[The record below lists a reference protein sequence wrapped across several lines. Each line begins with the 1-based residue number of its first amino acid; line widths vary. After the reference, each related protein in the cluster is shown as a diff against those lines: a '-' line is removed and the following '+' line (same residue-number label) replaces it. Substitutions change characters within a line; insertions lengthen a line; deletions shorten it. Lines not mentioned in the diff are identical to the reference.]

1 MEYVIASLIALVALG
16 IGIVIG
22 QKMAKAQSS
31 AKVQSLEQEIT
42 FKQQKIDELDQEKQV
57 SKKEN
62 DRQIEQV
69 QKEREIIR
77 NEKDQLALQ
86 VNSLQS
92 DNNHLN
98 EKLSEQKK
106 ELTEVQEKFTK
117 EFENLAN
124 KILDQKSEKFTNLN
138 KENIEEILN
147 PLKEKIST
155 FEEKVDKNNK
165 DFIAKNSQLGQQLK
179 ELHEQNVK
187 VSEEANNLTRALK
200 GDKKAQGNWG
210 ELILE
215 RVLEQSGLEKGREY
229 ETQVAQVDENGGKKL
244 VPDVVVWLPNDKK
257 MVIDSKVSLSA
268 YEKFTKTEDEAE
280 KKTYLKQHILAIKKH
295 IDQLSDK
302 NYQQF
307 GKKQSPD
314 FVLMFIPIEP
324 ALYLAQN
331 ENPNFFY
338 TAFKK
343 NILMVSPTT
352 LLSTLRTVDM
362 VWKNEKQQQ
371 NANEIAKHAGSLYD
385 KFVNLLEE
393 LKKVGRN
400 INTSKTAYDDAM
412 RKLTGQQN
420 LIKEVEKLRELG
432 ADSTKQ
438 IGANWIKKTESQ
450 SRN

>member
-1 MEYVIASLIALVALG
+1 MEYILAVVVALVALA
-16 IGIVIG
+16 IGVFIG
-22 QKMAKAQSS
+22 QKMAAAKSS
-31 AKVQSLEQEIT
+31 GKVKSLEQEVA
-42 FKQQKIDELDQEKQV
+42 FQQQKIDDLDKEK
-57 SKKEN
+57 SSLKEEN

-69 QKEREIIR
+69 QNERETIR
-77 NEKDQLALQ
+77 EEKEKLALQ

-92 DNNHLN
+92 DKDHLN
-98 EKLSEQKK
+98 EKLTEQKK
-106 ELTEVQEKFTK
+106 ELTELQEKFTK

-138 KENIEEILN
+138 KENIEQILN
-147 PLKEKIST
+147 PLKDKIKT
-155 FEEKVDKNNK
+155 FEEKVDKNNQ

-179 ELHEQNVK
+179 NLQEQNIK

-229 ETQVAQVDENGGKKL
+229 ETQATQTTDDGKKL
-244 VPDVVVWLPNDKK
+244 VPDVIVWLPNDKK

-268 YEKFTKTEDEAE
+268 YEKFTKTDDEAE
-280 KKTYLKQHILAIKKH
+280 KKAHLKQHVLAMKTH
-295 IDQLSDK
+295 INQLSEK

-307 GKKQSPD
+307 GEGQSPD

-324 ALYLAQN
+324 ALYIAQN
-331 ENPNFFY
+331 EDANFFY

-385 KFVNLLEE
+385 KFVNLIEE

-420 LIKEVEKLRELG
+420 LIKDVEKLRELG
-432 ADSTKQ
+432 ADSTKR
-438 IGANWIKKTESQ
+438 IGANWIKKAED
-450 SRN
+450 NAVD

>member
-16 IGIVIG
+16 IGIIIG

-187 VSEEANNLTRALK
+187 VSEEANNLTKALK

-438 IGANWIKKTESQ
+438 IGANWIKKAESQ

>member
-1 MEYVIASLIALVALG
+1 MEYILAGVVALVALA
-16 IGIVIG
+16 IGVFIG
-22 QKMAKAQSS
+22 QKMAAAKSS
-31 AKVQSLEQEIT
+31 GKVKSLEQEIA
-42 FKQQKIDELDQEKQV
+42 FQQQKIDDLDKEK
-57 SKKEN
+57 SSFKEEN

-69 QKEREIIR
+69 QNEREMIR
-77 NEKDQLALQ
+77 EEKEKLALQ

-92 DNNHLN
+92 DKDHLN
-98 EKLSEQKK
+98 EKLTEQKK
-106 ELTEVQEKFTK
+106 ELTELQEKFTK

-138 KENIEEILN
+138 KENIEQILN
-147 PLKEKIST
+147 PLKDKIKT
-155 FEEKVDKNNK
+155 FEEKVDKNNQ

-179 ELHEQNVK
+179 NLQEQNIK

-229 ETQVAQVDENGGKKL
+229 ETQATQTTDDGKKL
-244 VPDVVVWLPNDKK
+244 VPDVIVWLPNDKK

-268 YEKFTKTEDEAE
+268 YEKFTKTDDEAE
-280 KKTYLKQHILAIKKH
+280 KKAHLKQHVLAMKTH
-295 IDQLSDK
+295 INQLSEK

-307 GKKQSPD
+307 GDDRSPD

-324 ALYLAQN
+324 ALYIAQN
-331 ENPNFFY
+331 EDANFFY

-385 KFVNLLEE
+385 KFVNLIEE
-393 LKKVGRN
+393 LKKVGKN

-412 RKLTGQQN
+412 RKLTGNQN
-420 LIKEVEKLRELG
+420 LIKDVEKLRELG
-432 ADSTKQ
+432 ADSTKR
-438 IGANWIKKTESQ
+438 IGANWIKKAED
-450 SRN
+450 NAVD

>member
-1 MEYVIASLIALVALG
+1 MEYILAGIIALVALAMG
-16 IGIVIG
+16 IFIG
-22 QKMAKAQSS
+22 QRMAFAKSS
-31 AKVQSLEQEIT
+31 GKVKSIEQEVA
-42 FKQQKIDELDQEKQV
+42 FQKQKIDDLDKEKR
-57 SKKEN
+57 SLKEEN

-69 QKEREIIR
+69 QNERETIR
-77 NEKDQLALQ
+77 EEKEKLALQ

-92 DNNHLN
+92 DKDHLN
-98 EKLSEQKK
+98 EKLTEQKK
-106 ELTEVQEKFTK
+106 ELTELQEKFTK

-138 KENIEEILN
+138 KENIEQILN
-147 PLKEKIST
+147 PLKDKIKT
-155 FEEKVDKNNK
+155 FEEKVDKNNQ

-179 ELHEQNVK
+179 NLQEQNIK

-229 ETQVAQVDENGGKKL
+229 ETQATQTTDDGKKL
-244 VPDVVVWLPNDKK
+244 VPDVIVWLPNDKK

-268 YEKFTKTEDEAE
+268 YEKFTKTDDEAE
-280 KKTYLKQHILAIKKH
+280 KKAHLKQHVLAMKTH
-295 IDQLSDK
+295 INQLSEK

-307 GKKQSPD
+307 GEGQSPD

-324 ALYLAQN
+324 ALYIAQN
-331 ENPNFFY
+331 EDANFFY

-385 KFVNLLEE
+385 KFVNLIEE

-420 LIKEVEKLRELG
+420 LIKDVEKLRELG
-432 ADSTKQ
+432 ADSTKR
-438 IGANWIKKTESQ
+438 IGANWIKKAED
-450 SRN
+450 NAVD

>member
-1 MEYVIASLIALVALG
+1 MEYILAGVVALVALA
-16 IGIVIG
+16 IGVFIG
-22 QKMAKAQSS
+22 QKMAAAKSS
-31 AKVQSLEQEIT
+31 GKVKSLEQEIA
-42 FKQQKIDELDQEKQV
+42 FQQQKIDDLDKEK
-57 SKKEN
+57 SSFKEEN
-62 DRQIEQV
+62 DRQIEKV
-69 QKEREIIR
+69 QNEREMIR
-77 NEKDQLALQ
+77 EEKEKLALQ

-92 DNNHLN
+92 DKDHLN
-98 EKLSEQKK
+98 EKLTEQKK
-106 ELTEVQEKFTK
+106 ELTELQEKFTK

-138 KENIEEILN
+138 KENIEQILN
-147 PLKEKIST
+147 PLKDKIKT
-155 FEEKVDKNNK
+155 FEEKVDKNNQ

-179 ELHEQNVK
+179 NLQEQNIK

-229 ETQVAQVDENGGKKL
+229 ETQATQTTDDGKKL
-244 VPDVVVWLPNDKK
+244 VPDVIVWLPNDKK

-268 YEKFTKTEDEAE
+268 YEKFTKTDDEAE
-280 KKTYLKQHILAIKKH
+280 KKAHLKQHVLAMKTH
-295 IDQLSDK
+295 INQLSEK

-307 GKKQSPD
+307 GDDRSPD

-324 ALYLAQN
+324 ALYIAQN
-331 ENPNFFY
+331 EDANFFY

-385 KFVNLLEE
+385 KFVNLIEE

-420 LIKEVEKLRELG
+420 LIKDVEKLRELG
-432 ADSTKQ
+432 ADSTKR
-438 IGANWIKKTESQ
+438 IGANWIKKAED
-450 SRN
+450 NAVD

>member
-1 MEYVIASLIALVALG
+1 MEYILAGVVALVALA
-16 IGIVIG
+16 IGVFIG
-22 QKMAKAQSS
+22 QKMAAAKSS
-31 AKVQSLEQEIT
+31 GKVKSLEQEIA
-42 FKQQKIDELDQEKQV
+42 FQQQKIDDLDKEK
-57 SKKEN
+57 SSFKEEN
-62 DRQIEQV
+62 DRQIEKV
-69 QKEREIIR
+69 QNEREMIR
-77 NEKDQLALQ
+77 EEKEKLALQ

-92 DNNHLN
+92 DKDHLN
-98 EKLSEQKK
+98 EKLTEQKK
-106 ELTEVQEKFTK
+106 ELTELQEKFTK

-138 KENIEEILN
+138 KENIEQILN
-147 PLKEKIST
+147 PLKDKIKT
-155 FEEKVDKNNK
+155 FEEKVDKNNQ

-179 ELHEQNVK
+179 NLQEQNIK

-229 ETQVAQVDENGGKKL
+229 ETQATQTTDDGKKL
-244 VPDVVVWLPNDKK
+244 VPDVIVWLPNDKK

-268 YEKFTKTEDEAE
+268 YEKFTKTDDEAE
-280 KKTYLKQHILAIKKH
+280 KKAHLKQHVLAMKTH
-295 IDQLSDK
+295 INQLSEK

-307 GKKQSPD
+307 GDDRSPD

-324 ALYLAQN
+324 ALYIAQN
-331 ENPNFFY
+331 EDANFFY

-385 KFVNLLEE
+385 KFVNLIEE
-393 LKKVGRN
+393 LKKVGKN

-420 LIKEVEKLRELG
+420 LIKDVEKLRELG
-432 ADSTKQ
+432 ADSTKR
-438 IGANWIKKTESQ
+438 IGANWIKKAED
-450 SRN
+450 NAVD

>member
-16 IGIVIG
+16 IGIIIG

-138 KENIEEILN
+138 KENIKEILN

-438 IGANWIKKTESQ
+438 IGANWIKKAESQ

>member
-1 MEYVIASLIALVALG
+1 MEYIIAGVVALVALG
-16 IGIVIG
+16 IGVFIG
-22 QKMAKAQSS
+22 QKMAAAKSS
-31 AKVQSLEQEIT
+31 GKVQSLEQEVA
-42 FKQQKIDELDQEKQV
+42 FKQQKIDDLDKEKRS
-57 SKKEN
+57 SKEEN

-69 QKEREIIR
+69 QKEREAIR
-77 NEKDQLALQ
+77 EEKEKLALQ

-92 DNNHLN
+92 DNDHLQ
-98 EKLSEQKK
+98 EKLTEQKK
-106 ELTEVQEKFTK
+106 ELTELQEKFTK

-138 KENIEEILN
+138 KENIEQILN
-147 PLKEKIST
+147 PLKEKISN

-229 ETQVAQVDENGGKKL
+229 ETQVSQVDDSGKKL
-244 VPDVVVWLPNDKK
+244 VPDVIVSLPNDKK

-280 KKTYLKQHILAIKKH
+280 KKTYLKQHVLAMKKH

-307 GKKQSPD
+307 GQGQSPD

-324 ALYLAQN
+324 ALYIAQN
-331 ENPNFFY
+331 EDPNFFY

-343 NILMVSPTT
+343 NILHGKPND
-352 LLSTLRTVDM
+352 LAFYI
-362 VWKNEKQQQ
+362 
-371 NANEIAKHAGSLYD
+371 ANC
-385 KFVNLLEE
+385 
-393 LKKVGRN
+393 
-400 INTSKTAYDDAM
+400 
-412 RKLTGQQN
+412 
-420 LIKEVEKLRELG
+420 
-432 ADSTKQ
+432 
-438 IGANWIKKTESQ
+438 
-450 SRN
+450 

>member
-1 MEYVIASLIALVALG
+1 MEYIVAGIISLVALG
-16 IGIVIG
+16 IGILIG
-22 QKMAKAQSS
+22 QKMAVAKSS
-31 AKVQSLEQEIT
+31 GKVQSLEQEVA
-42 FKQQKIDELDQEKQV
+42 FKQQKIDDLDKEKQV
-57 SKKEN
+57 IKEQS
-62 DRQIEQV
+62 DRQLEQV
-69 QKEREIIR
+69 QQDKESLREQK
-77 NEKDQLALQ
+77 EKLALQ

-92 DNNHLN
+92 DNHHLN
-98 EKLSEQKK
+98 EKLTEQKK
-106 ELTEVQEKFTK
+106 ELTDLQEKFSK

-138 KENIEEILN
+138 KENIEQILD
-147 PLKEKIST
+147 PLKEKISN
-155 FEEKVDKNNK
+155 FEQKVDKNNQ

-229 ETQVAQVDENGGKKL
+229 HTQVAQVDDSGKKL
-244 VPDVVVWLPNDKK
+244 VPDVIVSLPNEKK

-268 YEKFTKTEDEAE
+268 YEKYTNAEDKAE
-280 KKTYLKQHILAIKKH
+280 KKSYLKQHVLAMKSH
-295 IDQLSDK
+295 IDQLSAK

-307 GKKQSPD
+307 GEAQSPD

-324 ALYLAQN
+324 ALYVAQN
-331 ENPNFFY
+331 EDSNFFY

-371 NANEIAKHAGSLYD
+371 NANEIAKHAGGLYD
-385 KFVNLLEE
+385 KFANLTGELEK
-393 LKKVGRN
+393 LGRSMK
-400 INTSKTAYDDAM
+400 TSKTAYEDAM

-420 LIKEVEKLRELG
+420 LVKDVEKLRELG
-432 ADSTKQ
+432 ADSTKR
-438 IGANWIKKTESQ
+438 IDTKWIKKAEDQ
-450 SRN
+450 AVE

>member
-1 MEYVIASLIALVALG
+1 M
-16 IGIVIG
+16 
-22 QKMAKAQSS
+22 
-31 AKVQSLEQEIT
+31 
-42 FKQQKIDELDQEKQV
+42 KIWPIKYWIKNQ
-57 SKKEN
+57 
-62 DRQIEQV
+62 R
-69 QKEREIIR
+69 
-77 NEKDQLALQ
+77 
-86 VNSLQS
+86 
-92 DNNHLN
+92 
-98 EKLSEQKK
+98 
-106 ELTEVQEKFTK
+106 
-117 EFENLAN
+117 
-124 KILDQKSEKFTNLN
+124 KFTNLN
-138 KENIEEILN
+138 KENIEQILN
-147 PLKEKIST
+147 PLKEKISN

-229 ETQVAQVDENGGKKL
+229 ETQVSQVDDSGRKL
-244 VPDVVVWLPNDKK
+244 VPDVIVSLPNDKK

-280 KKTYLKQHILAIKKH
+280 KKTYLKQHVLAMKKH

-307 GKKQSPD
+307 GDDQSPD

-324 ALYLAQN
+324 ALYIAQN
-331 ENPNFFY
+331 EDPNFFY

-385 KFVNLLEE
+385 KFVNLIEE
-393 LKKVGRN
+393 LKKVGKN

-412 RKLTGQQN
+412 RKLTGNQN
-420 LIKEVEKLRELG
+420 LIKDVEKLRELG
-432 ADSTKQ
+432 ADSTKR
-438 IGANWIKKTESQ
+438 IGANWIKKAEDQ
-450 SRN
+450 AVE

>member
-1 MEYVIASLIALVALG
+1 MEIIISGIVALIALGA
-16 IGIVIG
+16 GIVIG
-22 QKMAKAQSS
+22 QKLAGTKKA
-31 AKVQSLEQEIT
+31 AKVRSLEQEVA
-42 FKQQKIDELDQEKQV
+42 FKQQKIDDLDKDKQV
-57 SKKEN
+57 SKEEN
-62 DRQIEQV
+62 NRQIEQV
-69 QKEREIIR
+69 QNERETIR
-77 NEKDQLALQ
+77 EEKEKLALQ

-92 DNNHLN
+92 DKNHLQ
-98 EKLSEQKK
+98 EKLTEQKK
-106 ELTEVQEKFTK
+106 ELTELQEKFTK

-138 KENIEEILN
+138 KENIEQILN
-147 PLKEKIST
+147 PLKEKIT
-155 FEEKVDKNNK
+155 NFEEKVDKNNK

-229 ETQVAQVDENGGKKL
+229 ETQVSQTDDSGKKL
-244 VPDVVVWLPNDKK
+244 VPDVIVWLPNDKK

-268 YEKFTKTEDEAE
+268 YEKYTKTEDDAE
-280 KKTYLKQHILAIKKH
+280 KKSYLKQHVLAMKKH

-307 GKKQSPD
+307 GERQSPD

-324 ALYLAQN
+324 ALYVAQN
-331 ENPNFFY
+331 EDPNFFY

-385 KFVNLLEE
+385 KFVNLIEE

-412 RKLTGQQN
+412 RKLTGNQN
-420 LIKEVEKLRELG
+420 LIKDVEKLRELG
-432 ADSTKQ
+432 ADSTKK
-438 IGANWIKKTESQ
+438 IGANWIKKAEDQ
-450 SRN
+450 AVE

>member
-1 MEYVIASLIALVALG
+1 MEIVISGIVALVALG

-22 QKMAKAQSS
+22 QKLAASKTTAKI
-31 AKVQSLEQEIT
+31 QSLEKDIE
-42 FKQQKIDELDQEKQV
+42 FKQQRIEEQDQLKNQVQEEKR
-57 SKKEN
+57 SE
-62 DRQIEQV
+62 IEQL
-69 QKEREIIR
+69 QKEKESIR
-77 NEKDQLALQ
+77 SEKDQLALQ
-86 VNSLQS
+86 VNSLRS
-92 DNNHLN
+92 DNDHLQ
-98 EKLSEQKK
+98 EKLTEQKD
-106 ELTEVQEKFTK
+106 ELTKLQEKFTK

-138 KENIEEILN
+138 KENIEQILN
-147 PLKEKIST
+147 PLKDKIKT
-155 FEEKVDKNNK
+155 FEEKVDKNNQ

-179 ELHEQNVK
+179 NLQEQNIK

-229 ETQVAQVDENGGKKL
+229 ETQATQTTDDGKKL
-244 VPDVVVWLPNDKK
+244 VPDVIVWLPNDKK

-268 YEKFTKTEDEAE
+268 YEKFTKTDDEAE
-280 KKTYLKQHILAIKKH
+280 KKAHLKQHVLAMKTH
-295 IDQLSDK
+295 INQLSEK

-307 GKKQSPD
+307 GEGQSPD

-324 ALYLAQN
+324 ALYIAQN
-331 ENPNFFY
+331 EDANFFY

-385 KFVNLLEE
+385 KFVNLIEE

-420 LIKEVEKLRELG
+420 LIKDVEKLRELG
-432 ADSTKQ
+432 ADSTKR
-438 IGANWIKKTESQ
+438 IGANWIKKAED
-450 SRN
+450 NAVD

>member
-1 MEYVIASLIALVALG
+1 MEYILAGIIALVALAMG
-16 IGIVIG
+16 IFIG
-22 QKMAKAQSS
+22 QRMAFAKSS
-31 AKVQSLEQEIT
+31 GKVKSIEQEVA
-42 FKQQKIDELDQEKQV
+42 FQKQKIDDLDKEKR
-57 SKKEN
+57 SLKEEN

-69 QKEREIIR
+69 QNERETIR
-77 NEKDQLALQ
+77 EEKEKLALQ

-92 DNNHLN
+92 DKDHLN
-98 EKLSEQKK
+98 EKLTEQKK
-106 ELTEVQEKFTK
+106 ELTELQEKFTK

-138 KENIEEILN
+138 KENIEQILN
-147 PLKEKIST
+147 PLKDKIKT
-155 FEEKVDKNNK
+155 FEEKVDKNNQ

-179 ELHEQNVK
+179 NLQEQNIK

-229 ETQVAQVDENGGKKL
+229 ETQATQTTDDGKKL
-244 VPDVVVWLPNDKK
+244 VPDVIVWLPNDKK

-268 YEKFTKTEDEAE
+268 YEKFTKTDDEAE
-280 KKTYLKQHILAIKKH
+280 KKAHLKQHVLAMKTH
-295 IDQLSDK
+295 INQLSEK

-307 GKKQSPD
+307 GDDRSPD

-324 ALYLAQN
+324 ALYIAQN
-331 ENPNFFY
+331 EDANFFY

-385 KFVNLLEE
+385 KFVNLIEE

-412 RKLTGQQN
+412 RKLTGNQN
-420 LIKEVEKLRELG
+420 LIKDVEKLRELG
-432 ADSTKQ
+432 ADSTKR
-438 IGANWIKKTESQ
+438 IGANWIKKAED
-450 SRN
+450 NAVD